1 MALSQQWLDELH
13 ERNDVVELI
22 GSYIALTQRGRLYTG
37 LCPFHNEKTPSFT
50 VYPDTQSYYCF
61 GCGQGGD
68 VITFIKNYENLEYIE
83 AVKHLADRAGMQM
96 PDDADRSETDRKRRM
111 LEMNRLA
118 GRFFFS
124 QLNAEAGK
132 NARAYLRRRG
142 LSDSTITRFGI
153 GYAPDSWDALRN
165 HLRQA
170 GYRDDEMVEAS
181 LCARTQ
187 KGNVIDFFRDRV
199 MFPVIDVRGQI
210 VAFSGRTMGGDSR
223 KYVNSRET
231 AVFKKNRTLFGLN
244 FAKNAGTRRAILAE
258 GQMDVIAL
266 HQAGFEDAVATLGTA
281 ITEEH
286 ARLLS
291 RYVDEII
298 ISYDADEAGQKAT
311 RRAIDILRAAGMPV
325 KVVNIEGG
333 KDPDELIKEH
343 GPSAYRALL
352 EKSSG
357 SVEYELTRA
366 KRGYDLESPEG
377 RVGYLGD
384 AVKILARCASPTERE
399 VWAGRVS
406 KETGVD
412 KDTILTSAQRSQRS
426 QWAAEKKKQ
435 EAKLPGSI
443 AEKLGLR
450 ASERQSM
457 GAAAAER
464 RLVAG
469 LFAHPDQCAI
479 VRKRLQR
486 CDFVSDET
494 GSIFSA
500 LCTLIESGEFSGF
513 TSACAVLDEKLCGV
527 LSGILAEN
535 SGISFTA
542 EDADFYID
550 KIIDRKNKLSTD
562 ELRALDPLELQKR
575 IKNKN
580 NT

>member
-83 AVKHLADRAGMQM
+83 AVKVLADRAGMQL
-96 PDDADRSETDRKRRM
+96 PDDTDRSDTDRKRRM

-124 QLNAEAGK
+124 QLNADAGR
-132 NARAYLRRRG
+132 NARGYLRRRG

-244 FAKNAGTRRAILAE
+244 FAKNVGSRRVILAE

-286 ARLLS
+286 ARQLS
-291 RYVDEII
+291 RYVDEVI

-311 RRAIDILRAAGMPV
+311 RRAIDVLRAAGLPV
-325 KVVNIEGG
+325 KVVAIEGG

-357 SVEYELTRA
+357 SVEYELARA
-366 KRGYDLESPEG
+366 KRGYDLETAEG
-377 RVGYLGD
+377 RVGYLSD
-384 AVKILARCASPTERE
+384 ALKVLSRCSSLTERE

-406 KETGVD
+406 EETGVD
-412 KDTILTSAQRSQRS
+412 KATILTGAQRQTRSQR
-426 QWAAEKKKQ
+426 AAEQKKQ

-443 AEKLGLR
+443 ADKLGLR
-450 ASERQSM
+450 AAERQSM

-469 LFAHPDQCAI
+469 LFSHPDLCAS
-479 VRKRLQR
+479 VRRKLQEN
-486 CDFVSDET
+486 DFVSDET
-494 GSIFSA
+494 GAIFSA
-500 LCTLIESGEFSGF
+500 LCRLVDSGEFSGF

-527 LSGILAEN
+527 LSGILADN
-535 SGISFTA
+535 AGISFTEADA
-542 EDADFYID
+542 EYYTEKILQRKDKLTADD
-550 KIIDRKNKLSTD
+550 LRK
-562 ELRALDPLELQKR
+562 LDPMELQKR